1 MQSIEAWQPWPAVLL
16 YLTKSQAQL
25 YNLLVFSSPLLQLT
39 KAGFPS
45 PSPIQAQ
52 SWPVA
57 MEGRDIVAIAK
68 TGSGKTLGY
77 LMPGFT
83 HLQERRNNSRIGPT
97 VLVLAPTRE
106 LATQIHEE
114 ARKFGASSRINA
126 TVITHGKIY
135 PFFCEYVFQ
144 AKINTGP
151 TLDII
156 HRVTILL
163 HPRQKYPP

>member
-1 MQSIEAWQPWPAVLL
+1 
-16 YLTKSQAQL
+16 
-25 YNLLVFSSPLLQLT
+25 
-39 KAGFPS
+39 
-45 PSPIQAQ
+45 
-52 SWPVA
+52 

-126 TVITHGKIY
+126 TVSSHEENMPVVWEI
-135 PFFCEYVFQ
+135 C
-144 AKINTGP
+144 
-151 TLDII
+151 
-156 HRVTILL
+156 
-163 HPRQKYPP
+163 HPNKHHY